1 MSLGA
6 DILLKIRSTFE
17 SKPLEEAKKKTEE
30 LGKVTEKSGNDA
42 ASGMNVMAAATALMQ
57 GNVNGAIGAIA
68 PLIEKL
74 KVLKVSLLQLSLV
87 GALLGALVTLFQSIR
102 DRAAKAAEAVEMFRA
117 EGFEREMKRVEDAH
131 ARWDIANNKS
141 LEIRKASHDFFVAE
155 QDAYKQEA
163 LAILELSKQRELSNV
178 TSEDERR
185 IIENKFKGRADEISG
200 VYDTK
205 IAEQEQKRLE
215 QKAVDDENKIAQ
227 NEKEIARLKA
237 MSQEQFFKAG
247 RYTELAS
254 SWSSGLTGVSL
265 TGGDSASDKVVKK
278 AELARADSKKAMEEA
293 KKREIENDAL
303 QRSAEQSRKDAKLQA
318 LKIRTQGFSR
328 EAATIAT
335 SREGSDIQSG
345 IDAKDIEAGKQAER
359 SQIQAQIDAKE
370 KQQKEAE
377 ERFGV
382 SRSSLSRNAEIQSR
396 EYKDSV
402 KIVDQYRKKGDT
414 KGLRAAEQVA
424 MQAKE
429 EADAAQKALLD
440 LGQQAAQSMAGYK
453 AQVETLTETMKR
465 IGS

>member
-141 LEIRKASHDFFVAE
+141 LEIRKLSHDFFVAE

-163 LAILELSKQRELSNV
+163 LAILELSKQRELSNA

-185 IIENKFKGRADEISG
+185 IIENKFKGRADELSG

-237 MSQEQFFKAG
+237 MSQEQFLKAG

-265 TGGDSASDKVVKK
+265 TGGDSASDKEVKK

-318 LKIRTQGFSR
+318 LRIRTQGFSR

-335 SREGSDIQSG
+335 SREGSDIQSD
-345 IDAKDIEAGKQAER
+345 IDKKAIEAGTRSERERIQAE
-359 SQIQAQIDAKE
+359 IDAKE
-370 KQQKEAE
+370 GKQQSAE

-382 SRSSLSRNAEIQSR
+382 QKDSLSRTANLKAR
-396 EYKDSV
+396 EYKDSLRV
-402 KIVDQYRKKGDT
+402 VESYRKKGDS
-414 KGLRAAEQVA
+414 KGLMAAQEAATQ
-424 MQAKE
+424 
-429 EADAAQKALLD
+429 ADAAAEESSKALAAI
-440 LGQQAAQSMAGYK
+440 GQQAVAALKRNK
-453 AQVETLTETMKR
+453 AEIDALKEQMKR
-465 IGS
+465 ID